1 MKPAPSTELSAP
13 KVTKIVP
20 VEDPTATGTDVPE
33 KLPSKGADAE
43 LPLYT
48 FTKSYEASVPNAVKV
63 SVTAEP
69 PVWMSQEHCA
79 LDA

>member
-1 MKPAPSTELSAP
+1 LSAP
-13 KVTKIVP
+13 RVTKIVP
-20 VEDPTATGTDVPE
+20 VEDRTAAGTDVPE
-33 KLPSKGADAE
+33 KLPSRGADAE

-48 FTKSYEASVPNAVKV
+48 FTKSYEASVANAENV

-69 PVWMSQEHCA
+69 PVWISQEHCA